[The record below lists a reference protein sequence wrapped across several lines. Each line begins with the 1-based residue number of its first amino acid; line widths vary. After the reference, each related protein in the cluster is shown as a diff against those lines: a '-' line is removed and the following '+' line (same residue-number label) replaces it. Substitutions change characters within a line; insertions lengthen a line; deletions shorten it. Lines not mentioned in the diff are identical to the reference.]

1 MTGAVVFFLNFFPA
15 KTMSERLSAN
25 IDGKDFWLTA
35 FSSVME
41 AFLPRMHLS
50 YSSTTLTDQIAEALL
65 GLENVKLKINTHF
78 THNLI
83 MEE

>member
-1 MTGAVVFFLNFFPA
+1 
-15 KTMSERLSAN
+15 MSERLSAN
-25 IDGKDFWLTA
+25 IDGKDLWLTA

-41 AFLPRMHLS
+41 AFLSKMQLS
-50 YSSTTLTDQIAEALL
+50 NSSTTLTDQIAEALL
-65 GLENVKLKINTHF
+65 GLENVKLKINTQL

>member
-1 MTGAVVFFLNFFPA
+1 
-15 KTMSERLSAN
+15 MSERLSAN
-25 IDGKDFWLTA
+25 IDGKDLWLTA

-41 AFLPRMHLS
+41 AFLSRMQLS
-50 YSSTTLTDQIAEALL
+50 NSSTTLTDQIAEALL
-65 GLENVKLKINTHF
+65 GLENVKLKINTQL

>member
-1 MTGAVVFFLNFFPA
+1 
-15 KTMSERLSAN
+15 MSERLSAN
-25 IDGKDFWLTA
+25 IDGKDLWLTA

-41 AFLPRMHLS
+41 AFLSRVQLS
-50 YSSTTLTDQIAEALL
+50 NSSTTLTDQIAEALL
-65 GLENVKLKINTHF
+65 GLENVKLKINTQL